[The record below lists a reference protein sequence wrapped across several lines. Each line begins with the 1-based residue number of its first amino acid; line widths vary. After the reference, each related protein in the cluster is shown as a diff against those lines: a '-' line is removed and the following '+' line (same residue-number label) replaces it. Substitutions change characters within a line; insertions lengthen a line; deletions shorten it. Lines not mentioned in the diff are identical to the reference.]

1 MQIRMKSVLLWGAC
15 LALVGLGILGAV
27 HFAKPPVVI
36 AVSDTALPRSV
47 DAGDASRTKGDANAP
62 VQIVVYSDFQC
73 PSCGYFADNLHG
85 LPADASGRVR
95 VVYRYFPLPQ
105 HSNAILAATAAEAA
119 AMQGKFWEMH
129 DLLFAK
135 QKEWSP
141 MAAADAQ
148 VAMRRY
154 AEELRLNLTAF
165 EKDMNSPEVLK
176 RIQAS
181 QIEAMTGRLR
191 QTPSVFING
200 RLVENISQPGV
211 LKGAIYAAG
220 PR

>member
-15 LALVGLGILGAV
+15 LALVGLGLLAAV
-27 HFAKPPVVI
+27 HSANPPVVI
-36 AVSDTALPRSV
+36 AVPDTALPRSV
-47 DAGDASRTKGDANAP
+47 DAADAPRTTGDANAP

-73 PSCGYFADNLHG
+73 PSCGYFAANLHG

-105 HSNAILAATAAEAA
+105 HSNAIVAATAAEAA

-154 AEELRLNLTAF
+154 AEELRLNLAAF

>member
-1 MQIRMKSVLLWGAC
+1 MQIRMKSVLLWSAC
-15 LALVGLGILGAV
+15 LALVSLGIVVAV
-27 HFAKPPVVI
+27 QVAKPPLVI

-47 DAGDASRTKGDANAP
+47 DAGDAPRTRGDANAP

-119 AMQGKFWEMH
+119 AEQGKFWEMH

-141 MAAADAQ
+141 MAAADAR
-148 VAMRRY
+148 VAMLRY
-154 AEELRLNLTAF
+154 AEELRLDLPAF
-165 EKDMNSPEVLK
+165 EKSMNAPATLT
-176 RIQAS
+176 RIQTS
-181 QIEAMTGRLR
+181 QAEAMSGRLR
-191 QTPSVFING
+191 QTPSVFVNG

-211 LKGAIYAAG
+211 LKGAINAAG
-220 PR
+220 SR